1 MKKIVIM
8 VSVLAAMMLF
18 LPVVQAE
25 ENDVWEQAKKEGIQF
40 RAVGNEPGWLV
51 EVKDDQRIKFVND
64 YGNLE
69 IKAPVDDLWLGPA
82 GEDKIYY
89 IENDVV
95 QFQVIIMK
103 KSYQDPMSGEVFP
116 YQVRVVFP
124 NKSYV
129 GGGRLLIEA
138 EDNTRGAEEEN
149 GQPEGNTENEN

>member
-1 MKKIVIM
+1 LKKFVVLVTVIF
-8 VSVLAAMMLF
+8 VLFFILTA
-18 LPVVQAE
+18 VNAE
-25 ENDVWEQAKKEGIQF
+25 EVDVWEEAKANGVQF

-51 EVKDDQRIKFVND
+51 EIRDDQKIKFIND

-89 IENDVV
+89 VENDVI

-103 KSYQDPMSGEVFP
+103 KSYQDTMGGESFP

-129 GGGRLLIEA
+129 GGGRLLIKPEA
-138 EDNTRGAEEEN
+138 DNKN
-149 GQPEGNTENEN
+149 

>member
-1 MKKIVIM
+1 MKKFVVL
-8 VSVLAAMMLF
+8 VSVLAAVFMF
-18 LPVVQAE
+18 LTAVQAE
-25 ENDVWEQAKKEGIQF
+25 ENDVWEQAKEEGIQF

-51 EVKDDQRIKFVND
+51 EVRDDQNIKFVND

-69 IKAPVDDLWLGPA
+69 IKAPVDDLWVGPA

-103 KSYQDPMSGEVFP
+103 KSYQDTMSGEVYP

-124 NKSYV
+124 NKSYI
-129 GGGRLLIEA
+129 GGGRLLIET
-138 EDNTRGAEEEN
+138 EDNTRGAEQENIQAEE
-149 GQPEGNTENEN
+149 NTENES

>member
-1 MKKIVIM
+1 MKK
-8 VSVLAAMMLF
+8 SVVLVTLILILF
-18 LPVVQAE
+18 NFLTVVNAE
-25 ENDVWEQAKKEGIQF
+25 EINNEVWEKAREDGVQF

-51 EVKDDQRIKFVND
+51 EIKDDKRIKFVND
-64 YGNLE
+64 YGDLE

-89 IENDVV
+89 VENEAI

-103 KSYQDPMSGEVFP
+103 KSYQDTMSGESFP

-129 GGGRLLIEA
+129 GGGRLLIES
-138 EDNTRGAEEEN
+138 ESGAKN
-149 GQPEGNTENEN
+149 

>member
-1 MKKIVIM
+1 LKKSVVL
-8 VSVLAAMMLF
+8 VSVIVFLF
-18 LPVVQAE
+18 MFLTAVQAE
-25 ENDVWEQAKKEGIQF
+25 ETDAWQQAKEEGIQF

-51 EVKDDQRIKFVND
+51 EVKSDQKIKFVND

-89 IENDVV
+89 IENDVI

-103 KSYQDPMSGEVFP
+103 KSYQDSMSGEVFP

-129 GGGRLLIEA
+129 GGGRLLNEPEA
-138 EDNTRGAEEEN
+138 EE
-149 GQPEGNTENEN
+149 